1 MSQLLKRP
9 GSYRAEHT
17 VGVMKKLGYAYTHQ
31 IIRNGAKPRRMKSQ
45 EGEGNMRFHISEIEM
60 SVNVAGW
67 GKTIELTGETI
78 AELQSLDV
86 GISGSK
92 SIDVDFDVNVAG
104 VVYKATLPVTVMVFS
119 QETVAMEIPEA
130 IEIIHEEEKLVMF
143 ITGKTFGYINLRP
156 LYSNI
161 RTMPSDLVH
170 R

>member
-1 MSQLLKRP
+1 
-9 GSYRAEHT
+9 
-17 VGVMKKLGYAYTHQ
+17 
-31 IIRNGAKPRRMKSQ
+31 
-45 EGEGNMRFHISEIEM
+45 MRFHISEIEM

-78 AELQSLDV
+78 AKLQNLDV
-86 GISGSK
+86 GISGDK
-92 SIDVDFDVNVAG
+92 SIDIDFDVDVAG

-130 IEIIHEEEKLVMF
+130 IEITHEEEKLVMF

-161 RTMPSDLVH
+161 RTMPSDLVQ